1 MALSRQRRF
10 VVPEPGEDWSA
21 LARRA
26 LPSEPAAA
34 AIEKLKSWNLQLFA
48 RIPPGELLGSDVIFV
63 EPPLEGRAGGGS
75 P

>member
-10 VVPEPGEDWSA
+10 LTPLPGEDWPA

-26 LPSEPAAA
+26 LPDEPTDA

-48 RIPPGELLGSDVIFV
+48 RIPPGQFLGSDVIFV
-63 EPPLEGRAGGGS
+63 EPPRVGGG
-75 P
+75 